1 MALNPKCIIL
11 GILGGKGGVGKSVF
25 AANFAV
31 TATQELRQ
39 PILLI
44 DLDQRSRGDQNI
56 ITGLR
61 PTKTVSELGTH
72 TGLLNGTTIP
82 QLLSR
87 HASGFFFLSSV
98 KTPTETMSLSQDL
111 FAKMIDNLSQ
121 VFPMILID
129 MGSELGA
136 LQNSAMDMATALLVV
151 TQPDVISVN
160 QTNALINEL
169 SAASVPGD
177 MVQLVINKVSQNSLP
192 PQTVAQTLK
201 RNLVGTIPQD
211 DATVLGSVSRGVLF
225 TAAAAQSPISLSF
238 IDCFRRLTS
247 GGLLQKLQAQKQQRP
262 QKLSVVPATPAA
274 AGDSRAAAIR
284 GKTEKALD
292 PQTQMKLAIH
302 QALLQDQTLSR
313 KITETKNDPTKEA
326 ELRTRTQ
333 QVISQIIDREF
344 PDLSR
349 ADRQQITTDVLN
361 EALGLGCLEALLSD
375 ETISEIMVNGREKIY
390 IERGGRVVLSGQTFT
405 SNLQLRNV
413 IERIVS
419 TVGRQ
424 INENQPYADARLKDG
439 SRVNAVIE
447 PVAIDGPSLTIRK
460 FRKTAIVPQNYVEW
474 NSISQSMLD
483 FLRICVEN
491 RLNVVVSGG
500 TGSGKTTL
508 LNTLS
513 GFIPASERIVTVE
526 DAAELQLKQD
536 HVVRLETRPKNM
548 EGAGE
553 ITIRDLVRNALRMRP
568 ERIIV
573 GECRGG
579 EALDMLQA
587 MTTGHDG
594 SMTTTHANNP
604 KEAIRRIETLCMM
617 AGEKMPVEALR
628 EQICSAVDIIVQIQR
643 LSDGSRKI
651 THVTEVVGLQSD
663 VPILNDIF
671 LFRED
676 SRDKNNRIVGQFV
689 PKGNIP
695 TFLEEFERRGL
706 KVPRSLFSSAPP
718 AGPEVKKASG
728 GNS

>member
-1 MALNPKCIIL
+1 M

-61 PTKTVSELGTH
+61 PTKTVSELGSH
-72 TGLLNGTTIP
+72 TGLLNGTTVP

-87 HASGFFFLSSV
+87 HGSGFFFLSAV
-98 KTPTETMSLSQDL
+98 KTPTETMSLSTEL
-111 FAKMIDNLSQ
+111 FHKMIDNLSQ

-136 LQNSAMDMATALLVV
+136 LQNASIDLATALLVV

-225 TAAAAQSPISLSF
+225 TAAAPQSPISLSF

-247 GGLLQKLQAQKQQRP
+247 GGLLQKLQAQQKQRP
-262 QKLSVVPATPAA
+262 QKLAVVSAA
-274 AGDSRAAAIR
+274 APVASTDSRTSAIR
-284 GKTEKALD
+284 GKTEKSLD

-313 KITETKNDPTKEA
+313 KITETKGDPSKEA

-439 SRVNAVIE
+439 SRVNAIIE

-718 AGPEVKKASG
+718 AGTEVKKASG
-728 GNS
+728 GG

>member
-11 GILGGKGGVGKSVF
+11 GVLGGKGGVGKSVF

-31 TATQELRQ
+31 TATQEMRQ
-39 PILLI
+39 PCLLI
-44 DLDQRSRGDQNI
+44 DLDSRSRGDQNI

-61 PTKTVSELGTH
+61 PTKTVSELGNH
-72 TGLLNGTTIP
+72 TGLLNGSTIP
-82 QLLSR
+82 QHLVR
-87 HASGFFFLSSV
+87 HASGFFFLGSV
-98 KTPTETMSLSQDL
+98 KTPTETMSLSPEL
-111 FAKMIDNLSQ
+111 LSKMIDNLSQ
-121 VFPMILID
+121 AFPLILID
-129 MGSELGA
+129 LGSDLGP
-136 LQNSAMDMATALLVV
+136 LQNAALDLTTALLVV

-169 SAASVPGD
+169 SAASVPGEA
-177 MVQLVINKVSQNSLP
+177 VQLVINKVSQAGLP
-192 PQTVAQTLK
+192 PQSVAQTLK

-211 DATVLGSVSRGVLF
+211 DTTVLGSISRGVLF
-225 TAAAAQSPISLSF
+225 TAAAPQSPISLSYV
-238 IDCFRRLTS
+238 DCFRRLTS
-247 GGLLQKLQAQKQQRP
+247 GGLLQKLQAQQRQRP
-262 QKLSVVPATPAA
+262 TKLAVLQSSSTPTSDARAT
-274 AGDSRAAAIR
+274 AIR
-284 GKTEKALD
+284 GRTEKPLD

-302 QALLQDQTLSR
+302 QAILQDQALSR
-313 KITETKNDPTKEA
+313 KITETKGDPSKEA

-333 QVISQIIDREF
+333 QIISQIIDREF

-375 ETISEIMVNGREKIY
+375 ETISEIMVNGRDKIY
-390 IERGGRVVLSGQTFT
+390 IERSGRVVLSGQTFT

-460 FRKTAIVPQNYVEW
+460 FRKTAMAPNNYVEW
-474 NSISQSMLD
+474 GSISQSMLD
-483 FLRICVEN
+483 FMRICVEN
-491 RLNVVVSGG
+491 RLNIVVSGG

-617 AGEKMPVEALR
+617 AGEKIPAEALR
-628 EQICSAVDIIVQIQR
+628 EQICSAVDVIVQIQR
-643 LSDGSRKI
+643 LSDGSRKV
-651 THVTEVVGLQSD
+651 THITEVVGLQSD
-663 VPILNDIF
+663 VPVLNDIF

-676 SRDKNNRIVGQFV
+676 SRDKNNKIIGQFV

-706 KVPRSLFSSAPP
+706 KVPRSLFSSPSQ
-718 AGPEVKKASG
+718 GTDVKKASG
-728 GNS
+728 GHS